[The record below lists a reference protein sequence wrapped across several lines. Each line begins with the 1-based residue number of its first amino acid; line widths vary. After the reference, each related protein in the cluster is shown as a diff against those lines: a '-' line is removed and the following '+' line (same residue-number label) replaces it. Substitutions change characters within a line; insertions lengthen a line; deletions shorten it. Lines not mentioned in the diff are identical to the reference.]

1 MSVGQQLRTRRVDDG
16 LSQRALAA
24 RLSLAE
30 EVIRKVELDDG
41 HQPIP
46 RNKKLIADYLDHKVS
61 DLWPIAEHTNQ
72 ETPA

>member
-1 MSVGQQLRTRRVDDG
+1 MSVAQQLRTRRVDDG
-16 LSQRALAA
+16 LSQRALAEK
-24 RLSLAE
+24 LNLAE

-46 RNKKLIADYLDHKVS
+46 RNKKRIADYLDHKVS
-61 DLWPIAEHTNQ
+61 ALWPIEQTE